1 VDCDQYTRQ
10 FFADKGQPQP
20 EGNLLHMIPKDPYFQ
35 RRKAAEEKISL
46 KVPDDRRERFI
57 NFNRKVLRFYCQW
70 DDRAAIYGERRPYIL
85 HLYLEDD
92 TVEIC
97 EVKLPNDGRDGFSK
111 LLRRQKLPKDNQ
123 GLQDIG
129 APPLPRPP
137 PVPPVPR
144 PCIAACAGAGRGRS
158 GLNAGATLGAGSN
171 PTQFYTDAD
180 LRVGERISVFGRP
193 FLIYDCDQFTR
204 QHLAQKFGLHDVP
217 DLTERIRTPFV
228 PAPAREVPPPIGIGS
243 DEDSLASMASLIP
256 RPPRRDEA
264 KLMTYAGKALRFLGQ
279 LANPASPEDVDRKF
293 IIGFWLAD
301 DSISI
306 FEPPQQ
312 NSGIVGGKFLERMV
326 RNNPETGKRFTFKDF
341 VVGGTIKVN
350 CYEFKLVDVDA
361 FSKKF
366 IDTGGTTLRSSL
378 YKSSPLDIM
387 QNLQKR
393 YEEAKEALRAAF
405 HVMDEDRSGN
415 ITHSEFIQSL
425 ELLHYDIEEED
436 AEPLL
441 IWFDPD
447 WKGYISYADF
457 CDAIIRA
464 AKFPAFLKQY
474 ALEKSTNR
482 NQPAPASQV
491 LNTDAP

>member
-1 VDCDQYTRQ
+1 MR
-10 FFADKGQPQP
+10 
-20 EGNLLHMIPKDPYFQ
+20 
-35 RRKAAEEKISL
+35 
-46 KVPDDRRERFI
+46 
-57 NFNRKVLRFYCQW
+57 
-70 DDRAAIYGERRPYIL
+70 
-85 HLYLEDD
+85 
-92 TVEIC
+92 
-97 EVKLPNDGRDGFSK
+97 
-111 LLRRQKLPKDNQ
+111 
-123 GLQDIG
+123 
-129 APPLPRPP
+129 PPLPRPP

>member
-1 VDCDQYTRQ
+1 MGCASSKVELAPNEKTLDELQKVLAQ
-10 FFADKGQPQP
+10 MPADARAKVQAALNSSSPHLRTSLPQP
-20 EGNLLHMIPKDPYFQ
+20 MKDVQADSSKTCVQRVQEGLDAIAQ
-35 RRKAAEEKISL
+35 REIDLNACMEILKERALKQAADQDAKIAGG
-46 KVPDDRRERFI
+46 
-57 NFNRKVLRFYCQW
+57 
-70 DDRAAIYGERRPYIL
+70 AARRP
-85 HLYLEDD
+85 LEGVPLLIKGNVDVAG
-92 TVEIC
+92 TLTTNAMEGLAGWKPETTAPV
-97 EVKLPNDGRDGFSK
+97 VQKLIDAGAIPIAKTTLPEAAFGMWGWSK
-111 LLRRQKLPKDNQ
+111 LHGLTRNPFNPKYTCGGSSMGTAV
-123 GLQDIG
+123 GL
-129 APPLPRPP
+129 
-137 PVPPVPR
+137 
-144 PCIAACAGAGRGRS
+144 AAGYA
-158 GLNAGATLGAGSN
+158 
-171 PTQFYTDAD
+171 
-180 LRVGERISVFGRP
+180 
-193 FLIYDCDQFTR
+193 
-204 QHLAQKFGLHDVP
+204 
-217 DLTERIRTPFV
+217 
-228 PAPAREVPPPIGIGS
+228 PIGIGS

-366 IDTGGTTLRSSL
+366 IGTGGTTLRSSL